1 MKALVKALLRL
12 CGKEPAAF
20 IEDVSHWSLR
30 WALRQQGRSELVG
43 RLREIEPDLTNQED
57 EALKGKPHG
66 PYWDLKRRGLQAFQ
80 CEFMLREVSRLPN
93 RVLTVA
99 DIGDSAGTHMLYLRR
114 LAGEARK
121 VETVSVNLEER
132 AVEKIRAR
140 GFKAVLGRAEDLDLE
155 GAKVDLF
162 TSFEMV
168 EHLHNPAIFF
178 RRLARRND
186 RARLLLTVPYL
197 RRSRV
202 GLHNV
207 RWGNPDPI
215 RAGDEHI
222 FELCP
227 EDWKL
232 LLLHSGWR
240 VVEEGVYH
248 QYPRFPVLDLPLAW
262 FWRRT
267 DYEGFWGVLL
277 EKDSTFSDRYQD
289 WEA

>member
-1 MKALVKALLRL
+1 MKALVKGFLRL
-12 CGKEPAAF
+12 CGQEPAAL
-20 IEDVSHWSLR
+20 IEKLSRWSLG
-30 WALRQQGRSELVG
+30 WALRQQGRMELIG
-43 RLREIEPDLTNQED
+43 RLRAIEPDLTNQED

-80 CEFMLREVSRLPN
+80 CELMLGEVARLPD
-93 RVLTVA
+93 RAVTVA

-114 LAGEARK
+114 LVGGSRR
-121 VETVSVNLEER
+121 VETVSVNLEAR

-140 GFKAVLGRAEDLDLE
+140 GFKAVLGRAEDLDLG
-155 GAKVDLF
+155 GACVDLF

-178 RRLARRND
+178 RRLARRDD
-186 RARLLLTVPYL
+186 RARLLLTVPFL

-207 RWGNPDPI
+207 RWGNPESI

-222 FELCP
+222 FELSP

-232 LLLHSGWR
+232 LFLHSGWR
-240 VVEEGVYH
+240 VVHEAVYY
-248 QYPRFPVLDLPLAW
+248 QYPRLPLLDGPLAW

-267 DYEGFWGVLL
+267 DYEGFWGAVL
-277 EKDSTFSDRYQD
+277 EKDATFSDRYLD